1 MANSVKSSTGK
12 RTRSMSSTSSSVI
25 SPEYK
30 RPNISSTSFDE
41 ELDEFENLLLC
52 DNPSPKTY
60 IDRNFDALVRE
71 TIMSEPITA
80 YINAMIKTE
89 LKKQALQYEERIS
102 FLTGSVDSLTTMV
115 AELRNEL
122 DKQQQYS
129 RRASLRIV
137 NDWREERGEDTDE
150 KVVEMAR
157 TQLNLNIDK
166 SDIDRSHRVGK
177 PHPRGKPRPIIVKFV
192 SYRTKKAPSQ
202 H

>member
-1 MANSVKSSTGK
+1 M
-12 RTRSMSSTSSSVI
+12 
-25 SPEYK
+25 
-30 RPNISSTSFDE
+30 
-41 ELDEFENLLLC
+41 
-52 DNPSPKTY
+52 
-60 IDRNFDALVRE
+60 
-71 TIMSEPITA
+71 
-80 YINAMIKTE
+80 
-89 LKKQALQYEERIS
+89 
-102 FLTGSVDSLTTMV
+102 DSLTTMV
-115 AELRNEL
+115 AKLRNEL

-192 SYRTKKAPSQ
+192 SYRTKKAVYKAKSALNIRDPDCKAKFINEDLTKTRLGMYREALSLRSDNLVQ
-202 H
+202 DCWTTDGNIFVRDMKTKLHIFDDPDVFSIWVRNLRLNPPRCYSASVSEGHSS

>member
-1 MANSVKSSTGK
+1 M
-12 RTRSMSSTSSSVI
+12 
-25 SPEYK
+25 
-30 RPNISSTSFDE
+30 
-41 ELDEFENLLLC
+41 
-52 DNPSPKTY
+52 
-60 IDRNFDALVRE
+60 
-71 TIMSEPITA
+71 
-80 YINAMIKTE
+80 
-89 LKKQALQYEERIS
+89 
-102 FLTGSVDSLTTMV
+102 DSLTTMV

-137 NDWREERGEDTDE
+137 NDWSEERGEDTDE

-192 SYRTKKAPSQ
+192 SYRTKKAVYKAKSALNIRDPDCKAKFIHEDLTKTCLGMYREALSLRSDNLVQ
-202 H
+202 DCWTTDGNIFVRDMKTKLHIFDDPDIFLIWVRNLRLNPPRSYSVAVSEGHSS